1 MNYKS
6 TFILTLTILFCN
18 VLAAQSNS
26 EMRSFMKTVH
36 AGKETSL
43 EVSNKYGTV
52 QITPWNKD
60 SVSVRAE
67 VKAFASSQSK
77 LGKMFDGI
85 TVNISETSYLIRAQ
99 TDFTQN
105 ISMLFENFKGMT
117 SKLISYD
124 SRVEI
129 NYFISVP
136 EYLNLKIE
144 NKYGDVIMENSTG
157 NVSVSVSN
165 GSFKA
170 NSLGKG
176 STLTLSFCDA
186 SINSIVSGKIEASFS
201 EISIGESGDLS
212 INSISSRYE
221 IKKTGMIRTESRR
234 DKFFI
239 TSIES
244 LQGNSYF
251 TDFNF
256 DKLNKEINLTSR
268 YGNLNIDL
276 VGKGFELIDINS
288 GYSDISIGF
297 DPSASY
303 NLDIR
308 HINAFVVLSGKDTK
322 TERKSL
328 DEEKKE
334 YMTYGTVGKNP
345 GTTKVKIDATR
356 GNIYLK

>member
-124 SRVEI
+124 SRVE
-129 NYFISVP
+129 
-136 EYLNLKIE
+136 
-144 NKYGDVIMENSTG
+144 
-157 NVSVSVSN
+157 
-165 GSFKA
+165 
-170 NSLGKG
+170 
-176 STLTLSFCDA
+176 
-186 SINSIVSGKIEASFS
+186 
-201 EISIGESGDLS
+201 
-212 INSISSRYE
+212 
-221 IKKTGMIRTESRR
+221 
-234 DKFFI
+234 
-239 TSIES
+239 
-244 LQGNSYF
+244 
-251 TDFNF
+251 
-256 DKLNKEINLTSR
+256 
-268 YGNLNIDL
+268 
-276 VGKGFELIDINS
+276 
-288 GYSDISIGF
+288 
-297 DPSASY
+297 
-303 NLDIR
+303 
-308 HINAFVVLSGKDTK
+308 
-322 TERKSL
+322 
-328 DEEKKE
+328 
-334 YMTYGTVGKNP
+334 
-345 GTTKVKIDATR
+345 
-356 GNIYLK
+356 